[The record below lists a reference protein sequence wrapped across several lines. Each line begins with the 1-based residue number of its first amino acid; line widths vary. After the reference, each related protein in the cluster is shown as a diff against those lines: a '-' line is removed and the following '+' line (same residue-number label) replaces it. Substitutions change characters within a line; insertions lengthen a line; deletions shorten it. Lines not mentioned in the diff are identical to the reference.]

1 MNTTRHILATLMVAL
16 GLHAAAQ
23 NEVQSQP
30 LKASAYGI
38 IQVPA
43 AISERSNLPV
53 RFTVVNEGRGILNAT
68 YSGCFVTYEVRSASG
83 KLVAKSS
90 ATACLK
96 ASGGF
101 SVLNQ
106 ADYPFLEGFVV
117 NTQNL
122 RKGEYLVSV
131 SLKVDGQIG
140 TRPVKSIQTTPVKFA
155 VR

>member
-1 MNTTRHILATLMVAL
+1 MNTTRQAIALIAAL

-43 AISERSNLPV
+43 SIPERSNLPV
-53 RFTVVNEGRGILNAT
+53 KFTVVNEGRGILNAT
-68 YSGCFVTYEVRSASG
+68 FTGCFVNYEIRDTAGKRVARS
-83 KLVAKSS
+83 KP
-90 ATACLK
+90 TACLK

-106 ADYPFLEGFVV
+106 ADYPFLDPFMV
-117 NTQNL
+117 NTQGL
-122 RKGEYLVSV
+122 RKGEYQVVV

-140 TRPVKSIQTTPVKFA
+140 TRPIKNIQTTAVKFA